1 MKKMTVRD
9 VPLKGKRVLVL
20 VDFNVPQDESGR
32 ITDDTRIR
40 AALPTIRYILDQGG
54 RALLVSHLGRPKGK
68 DLKYTLKPV
77 ATRLSEL
84 LGKPVRFV
92 EDTVGPVAEEAS
104 RQLKD
109 GEVALLENVRFY
121 PEEEKN
127 NPDFARQLANLAD
140 VYVNDAFGSAHR
152 AHASTAGVAAYLP
165 AVAGFLMEKEVG
177 TMGQAL
183 ENPERPF
190 VAILGGKK
198 VADKIAVI
206 ENLLG
211 KVDALL
217 IGGAMAYTFI
227 KARGG
232 EIGSSIL
239 DAEHLDFAKQM
250 EERARQRGVKLL
262 LPVDVVATTEIR
274 ADAPR
279 QVVPAD
285 QIPAGW
291 EGADIGPATQQLF
304 AQEIAKARTVIWN
317 GPMGVFEVAP
327 LAEGT
332 RAVAQAVAAC
342 PGTTIIGG
350 GDSAAAITEMG
361 FADKMTHVSTGGGAS
376 LEFLEG
382 KTLPGVAA
390 LNDKA

>member
-9 VPLKGKRVLVL
+9 VPLKGKRVLVR

-250 EERARQRGVKLL
+250 E
-262 LPVDVVATTEIR
+262 
-274 ADAPR
+274 
-279 QVVPAD
+279 
-285 QIPAGW
+285 
-291 EGADIGPATQQLF
+291 
-304 AQEIAKARTVIWN
+304 
-317 GPMGVFEVAP
+317 
-327 LAEGT
+327 
-332 RAVAQAVAAC
+332 
-342 PGTTIIGG
+342 
-350 GDSAAAITEMG
+350 
-361 FADKMTHVSTGGGAS
+361 
-376 LEFLEG
+376 
-382 KTLPGVAA
+382 
-390 LNDKA
+390 

>member
-9 VPLKGKRVLVL
+9 VPLKGKRVLVR

-285 QIPAGW
+285 KIPAGW